1 MLDADAKRSQAPPG
15 TSPQRDMIWIAAG
28 TFPLGSDKHY
38 PEEAPVH
45 RVAVGGFFMDR
56 TPVTNREFRKFV
68 NATNYVTF
76 AETRPDPKDLSRR
89 LAAYVESGLS
99 RLYAAGARGRS
110 PQLE

>member
-28 TFPLGSDKHY
+28 TFPMGSDKHY

-45 RVAVGGFFMDR
+45 RVAVDGFFMDR
-56 TPVTNREFRKFV
+56 TPVTNREFRKFA

-76 AETRPDPKDLSRR
+76 AEIRPDPNDYPGALPHMHDWKEQRCFLGF
-89 LAAYVESGLS
+89 AA
-99 RLYAAGARGRS
+99 
-110 PQLE
+110 